1 MPGNESVIGEEGL
14 RFFGT
19 MTASISHELKNALS
33 IINEGAGLLEDL
45 AAMSARGMAL
55 DPARLVPLGEKIRR
69 QVQRADLFIKRLNRF
84 AHTIDVPRGAVDL
97 EQMLRQACELAE
109 RFAAMR
115 EMVLEVAPPPDPVC
129 VTSAPFLLQNVL
141 WLCLDVAMQS
151 IDAGQQLR
159 LEAEK
164 TDAGARIRI
173 GTPSGPAWPAR
184 GAELTGG
191 RLTALLEK
199 LGADILFDEQKR
211 QIAIDLPR
219 VILKPE
225 QAAGTT
231 S

>member
-97 EQMLRQACELAE
+97 EQMLRQVCELAE

-115 EMVLEVAPPPDPVC
+115 EVVLEVAPPPDPVC

-151 IDAGQQLR
+151 IAAGQHLR

-173 GTPSGPAWPAR
+173 GAPSGPAWPAR

-191 RLTALLEK
+191 RLTALLER
-199 LGADILFDEQKR
+199 LGADVLFDEQKR

-225 QAAGTT
+225 QAAGTI

>member
-115 EMVLEVAPPPDPVC
+115 EVVLEVAPPPDPVC

-151 IDAGQQLR
+151 IDAGQHLR

-173 GTPSGPAWPAR
+173 GAPSGPAWPAR

-191 RLTALLEK
+191 RLTALLER